1 MKKSSSIISFV
12 FFLGIIFLPA
22 CTGFKNIEISEVQ
35 AIRFDHLSK
44 GKLGLEVDLSLKN
57 PNRIDI
63 FLVKSDLQV
72 ILNDIPV
79 GTLSNFKKIK
89 IPGGS
94 QNTVTFPV
102 DIKMNGV
109 LKNILAFVSI
119 ASGGDVRLKLEGNLK
134 VRFLLISRSVP
145 VTNEVVLKIH

>member
-1 MKKSSSIISFV
+1 MKKFSFIIGFV

-22 CTGFKNIEISEVQ
+22 CTGFKNIEIEEVE

-44 GKLGLEVDLSLKN
+44 GKLGLEVDLSIKN

-72 ILNDIPV
+72 LLNDMPM
-79 GTLSNFKKIK
+79 GTLSNFNKIK

-102 DIKMNGV
+102 DVKMDGV
-109 LKNILAFVSI
+109 LKNVLAFVSI
-119 ASGGDVRLKLEGNLK
+119 ASGKDVRLKLTGNLK
-134 VRFLLISRSVP
+134 VRYLLVTRTIP
-145 VTNEVVLKIH
+145 VAIETVLKIH